1 MSQVRRRQFLIA
13 AGALYVAPLGGQ
25 AQQPGKIYR
34 IGWLGTAPLRTIE
47 HLIAAFEQGL
57 RDHGYVVG
65 SNAVIKFAEADG
77 KVERLPDLARELVLS
92 GVDVIVC
99 GTNPNTSAAMAAT
112 KTIPII
118 FAVGTDVIG
127 AGYVKSFAKPGGN
140 ITGITWDV
148 GGGTVSKAIELLK
161 EVAPKISRVAV
172 LYEPPY
178 HVTFR
183 GAVEEG
189 ASANKVGLVWL
200 NVVDNPERA
209 FAEAARE
216 RADAAY
222 LLVGPRIFG
231 RRAEVAGLALKHRLP
246 STYVNTE
253 YVDVGG
259 LLAYAPNISTSFRE
273 AARYVDRILKGAK
286 PGDLPVEQP
295 TKYEL
300 AINLKTAK
308 VLGLTIPHSLLLR
321 ADRVIE

>member
-1 MSQVRRRQFLIA
+1 MSQAPRRQFLIT
-13 AGALYVAPLGGQ
+13 AGALLVAPLGLQ
-25 AQQPGKIYR
+25 AQQSGKFYR
-34 IGWLGTAPLRTIE
+34 IGWLGTAPRQTFE

-65 SNAVIKFAEADG
+65 RNAVIEFYVADG
-77 KVERLPDLARELVLS
+77 KVERLPDLARELVRS
-92 GVDVIVC
+92 GVDIIVC

-112 KTIPII
+112 KDIPIV
-118 FAVGTDVIG
+118 FAVGLNVVG

-161 EVAPKISRVAV
+161 EAAPKISRVAV
-172 LYEPPY
+172 LYEPPA
-178 HVTFR
+178 HVIYR
-183 GAVEEG
+183 DAVEEG
-189 ASANKVGLVWL
+189 ASAKRVHLVWL
-200 NVVDNPERA
+200 NAADDPVRA

-222 LLVGPRIFG
+222 LLAGARMYG

-259 LLAYAPNISTSFRE
+259 LMAYAPNVSTSFRG

-308 VLGLTIPHSLLLR
+308 ALGLRIPHSLLLR

>member
-1 MSQVRRRQFLIA
+1 MSQLRRRQFLITT
-13 AGALYVAPLGGQ
+13 GALFVAPLGVQ
-25 AQQPGKIYR
+25 AQQSGRVYR
-34 IGWLGTAPLRTIE
+34 IGWLGVSPRLAVG

-57 RDHGYVVG
+57 RDYGYVVG
-65 SNAVIKFAEADG
+65 RNAVIEFGVADG
-77 KVERLPDLARELVLS
+77 EVERLPDLARELVRR

-99 GTNPNTSAAMAAT
+99 GTNPNTSAAKEAT
-112 KTIPII
+112 KAIPIV
-118 FAVGTDVIG
+118 FAVGTDVVG
-127 AGYVKSFAKPGGN
+127 QGYVKSFAKPGGN

-148 GGGTVSKAIELLK
+148 GGGTVSKAIEMLK
-161 EVAPKISRVAV
+161 EAAPKISRVAV

-178 HVTFR
+178 HVIYKD
-183 GAVEEG
+183 AVEDG
-189 ASANKVGLVWL
+189 ASAKKASLVWL
-200 NVVDNPERA
+200 NAADNPARA
-209 FAEAARE
+209 FAEAVSE

-222 LLVGPRIFG
+222 LLAGPRIFG
-231 RRAEVAGLALKHRLP
+231 MRAEVAGLALKHLLP

-259 LLAYAPNISTSFRE
+259 LMAYAPNISTSFRE
-273 AARYVDRILKGAK
+273 AARYVDRIFKGAK

-308 VLGLTIPHSLLLR
+308 VLGLTIPHALLVR